1 MKKLLLLTVVIL
13 LSNFSFATNHT
24 VNTQGMTFVPQS
36 ITITAGDSV
45 TFINTGG
52 FHNVNGTTAT
62 FPSNPAG
69 FSNPTGVTS
78 GWTYVHLFTTPGTY
92 NYQCDPHIPG
102 MVGTIIVLPSSSPTI
117 TSITITDPLCNGGFT
132 GSVDITINQST
143 PPIGLAVKLFW
154 QNPSNGF
161 WVNLGTSYSNS
172 PSFIDSLGFGNLGAG
187 DYRVDLIDD
196 ATGVLIEDD
205 FFTLV
210 NPPPLLIDTLITT
223 PESSN
228 GAFDGS
234 ADVVVSGGVSP
245 YNVTNG
251 SLVFP
256 TNGTF
261 TWTSLAAGI
270 FCLTITDNNSCSI
283 TTCDTIGLSQQTYGC
298 TDSLACNYDPLA
310 VIDDSSC
317 VYYSLGATAITNHVS
332 CFGDCDGLITVI
344 VQGGAPTSTGPYSY
358 LWDDVL
364 IQNTQTAIGLCAGV
378 YTCIVTDT
386 NGCSV
391 IDSFTVTQ
399 PDELIAT
406 IQTITPIACNGGT
419 GNLEVS
425 TQGGTPPYSFLW
437 ATGSTSN
444 TALNLSVGTHIVTVT
459 DANGC
464 SDTAHYYLDEPDV
477 LEILTTNILVSDV
490 LCKGDSTG
498 AIEVTA
504 TGGTP
509 IPGIPPTWTYVLSP
523 STSTIVDDIATFT
536 GLATGTYSVNVT
548 DYNGCSYTTANIF
561 VSEPS
566 NPLTITVDST
576 NETSILN
583 DGSATANTLGG
594 TPPYTFLWSNSLLTN
609 PATNLAPGLYTI
621 EVWDANGCYITD
633 STTVNAYTS
642 TSVINIKNINKTL
655 MKITDLLGRETKQT
669 NQPLFYIYDDGTVER
684 KLFLY

>member
-1 MKKLLLLTVVIL
+1 MKKTLLFIAIFVMS
-13 LSNFSFATNHT
+13 LSFTQNIIAQVSHT

-36 ITITAGDSV
+36 ITIATGDNV

-52 FHNVNGTTAT
+52 FHNVNGSLAS
-62 FPSNPAG
+62 FPANPQGFANTGGIVGPGVMLSNFVFGIA
-69 FSNPTGVTS
+69 
-78 GWTYVHLFTTPGTY
+78 GTY

-117 TSITITDPLCNGGFT
+117 TNIITTDPLCNGGFT
-132 GSVDITINQST
+132 GSVAVTINQST
-143 PPIGLAVKLFW
+143 PPIPLLVKLFW
-154 QNPSNGF
+154 QNPISGF
-161 WVNLGTSYSNS
+161 WVNFGITYSTA
-172 PSFIDSLGFGNLGAG
+172 PSWITNFSFTNLVAG
-187 DYRVDLIDD
+187 DYRVDLIDTT
-196 ATGVLIEDD
+196 TGLLIEDD
-205 FFTLV
+205 FFTLF

-228 GAFDGS
+228 GACDGS
-234 ADVVVSGGVSP
+234 AYVLVSGGIPGTP
-245 YNVTNG
+245 YSYLWNNGAQTN
-251 SLVFP
+251 SIQNLC
-256 TNGTF
+256 
-261 TWTSLAAGI
+261 AGI
-270 FCLTITDNNSCSI
+270 YCVTLTDVNGCTV
-283 TTCDTIGLSQQTYGC
+283 TTCDTIGLPQQTYGC
-298 TDSLACNYDPLA
+298 TDSLACNYNPLA
-310 VIDDSSC
+310 VIDDGTC
-317 VYYSLGATAITNHVS
+317 TY
-332 CFGDCDGLITVI
+332 LIPFI
-344 VQGGAPTSTGPYSY
+344 SM
-358 LWDDVL
+358 L
-364 IQNTQTAIGLCAGV
+364 
-378 YTCIVTDT
+378 
-386 NGCSV
+386 NGIS
-391 IDSFTVTQ
+391 
-399 PDELIAT
+399 
-406 IQTITPIACNGGT
+406 CNGGVDGELT
-419 GNLEVS
+419 AS
-425 TQGGTPPYSFLW
+425 TLSGLAPFNYLWSSGG
-437 ATGSTSN
+437 TSN

-536 GLATGTYSVNVT
+536 GLATGTYSVNIT

-609 PATNLAPGLYTI
+609 PATNLAPGLYTV

-633 STTVNAYTS
+633 STTVSAYTS
-642 TSVINIKNINKTL
+642 TSVINIKNINKNL

-669 NQPLFYIYDDGTVER
+669 NQPLFYIYDDGTVEKR
-684 KLFLY
+684 IVIE